1 MKTKIT
7 FALTVFLVTFGI
19 MKAQTSS
26 SLPNHGDLT
35 FFKGL
40 QIGKDYSTSLTE
52 TKNIF
57 IGGLNNKTGTIS
69 WNAFPTNTTPSNAY
83 GNFNWSTQDQHAAQ
97 INYDYWTGRMVFRFS
112 NPSLVS
118 STSSN
123 YNNSIAESD
132 WINALTIN
140 QNGTVNIGT
149 VSGCTNYKLTVDGK
163 IGCREL
169 KVTQA
174 SWCDYVFK
182 PTYKLLSI
190 DSLDKYIKTNKHL
203 PNIPSAKYIETNG
216 IDVKEM
222 LILQMQKIEEL
233 TLYVIELQRQ
243 NLILENKINVFKTTK

>member
-1 MKTKIT
+1 MNTKFT
-7 FALTVFLVTFGI
+7 VTLTAFLITFGI
-19 MKAQTSS
+19 LRAQTSS

-35 FFKGL
+35 FFKGI
-40 QIGKDYSTSLTE
+40 QIGKDYSSSLSE

-69 WNAFPTNTTPSNAY
+69 WNAFPTNTTPANAF
-83 GNFNWSTQDQHAAQ
+83 GNFNWTTNDQHAAQ
-97 INYDYWTGRMVFRFS
+97 INYEYWTGRLVFRFS
-112 NPSLVS
+112 NPALISGT
-118 STSSN
+118 STN
-123 YNNSIAESD
+123 YNQPIAETD

-149 VSGCTNYKLTVDGK
+149 VNGCTNYKLTVDGK

-190 DSLDKYIKTNKHL
+190 DSLDRYIKTNQHL
-203 PNIPSAKYIETNG
+203 PNIPSAKYIEANG

-222 LILQMQKIEEL
+222 LTLQMQKIEEL
-233 TLYVIELQRQ
+233 TLYIIELKKQ
-243 NLILENKINVFKTTK
+243 NILLEQKINNNIPCR